1 MMRLGFLE
9 VLIIMLIIAAL
20 VALFMVLAFFVIR
33 LFQSGRATGSPPR
46 PAAETPL
53 ETLRRRLAAGE
64 ITPEQYDDLRR
75 RLEE

>member
-1 MMRLGFLE
+1 MMRLGFFE

-20 VALFMVLAFFVIR
+20 VALFMLLAFLVIR
-33 LFQSGRATGSPPR
+33 LFQSGRATTLQR
-46 PAAETPL
+46 PTPEPPL

>member
-1 MMRLGFLE
+1 MRLGFLE
-9 VLIIMLIIAAL
+9 VLIVMLIIAAL
-20 VALFMVLAFFVIR
+20 VTLFMVLAFFVIR

-46 PAAETPL
+46 PVAEMPL

>member
-1 MMRLGFLE
+1 MTRLGILE

-20 VALFMVLAFFVIR
+20 VALFMLLAFFVIR
-33 LFQSGRATGSPPR
+33 LFQSGRATISPR
-46 PAAETPL
+46 PTAEPPL